1 VWRWKAKEQEQEQE
15 KEQEQ
20 DLEEDSQVEFFSRIH
35 NDKEAWLVYQCSI
48 VCSYKAGMAQ
58 GKQVEFNKSLPLEEP
73 SLVKP
78 GILSAFLALGIFLI
92 LFNGTNKE
100 VAENWPKYRC
110 QPHIMPLAG
119 YYGYNAQENIEFCL
133 KNVFLKE
140 APAVLGPIYEV
151 TNTLNQTMSAV
162 GTGIMSIRQNMSSLV
177 SGIQGVFRSFNKR
190 IQVVLQVLKDKF
202 NTLENLMGRL
212 FALFI
217 TIMYTGIT
225 ALAAGSTFA
234 KGTVFAFLE
243 TFCFPAGTPIRCADG
258 SWKPIESISVNDQ
271 LWTFETEK
279 NIVKSTFIFDGRNTS
294 MCSVDDVTIS
304 TNHLVLFEGNWIPAG
319 NHCRAIPLLEK
330 YEKLYCLSTSLH
342 RFWAGSILVS
352 DFEES
357 EEASSL
363 AQRAIMRSVNG
374 VSQENENEK
383 AENYNL
389 GLDPNLEVATIDGW
403 IPLTEIVLGTLL
415 VGGGKIYGLVDEM
428 VEEVSVNS
436 DSLKTTSAQL
446 FWDCDG
452 KKWRRNVNHNSITI
466 PGKTTLKQLFVGNNN
481 IFYVRDPKKRNGR
494 TYAVRDYNEVSDC
507 SQDVEAI
514 FLSMLKIE

>member
-1 VWRWKAKEQEQEQE
+1 M
-15 KEQEQ
+15 
-20 DLEEDSQVEFFSRIH
+20 LICLFFTRIH
-35 NDKEAWLVYQCSI
+35 NDKKAWLVYQCGI
-48 VCSYKAGMAQ
+48 VCNYKAGMA
-58 GKQVEFNKSLPLEEP
+58 EFNKSLPQEEP

-151 TNTLNQTMSAV
+151 TNTLNQTMGAV

-243 TFCFPAGTPIRCADG
+243 TFCFPEGTPIRCADG
-258 SWKPIESISVNDQ
+258 SWKPIETITVNDR
-271 LWTFETEK
+271 LWTFDTSEK
-279 NIVKSTFIFDGRNTS
+279 NTVNSTFIFDGKHTS
-294 MCSVDDVTIS
+294 MCSIDGITIS

-319 NHCRAIPLLEK
+319 NHCRAIPLTEK

-342 RFWAGSILVS
+342 RFWAGTILVS

-357 EEASSL
+357 EEASSY
-363 AQRAIMRSVNG
+363 AQQSIMRSVNG
-374 VSQENENEK
+374 VAQENEKEK
-383 AENYNL
+383 EKTEDYNL
-389 GLDPNLEVATIDGW
+389 GLDPDLEVATIDGW
-403 IPLTEIVLGTLL
+403 IPITKIMLGTLL
-415 VGGGKIYGLVDEM
+415 IGGGKIYGIVDEM
-428 VEEVSVNS
+428 VKEVSIDS
-436 DSLKTTSAQL
+436 DGIKTSSAQL
-446 FWDCDG
+446 LWDHDE
-452 KKWRRNVNHNSITI
+452 KKWRRNVYRNTVTI
-466 PGKTTLKQLFVGNNN
+466 PGKITLKQLFVGNNN
-481 IFYVRDPKKRNGR
+481 IFYIRNPR
-494 TYAVRDYNEVSDC
+494 NKNERIYAVRDYNEVSDC
-507 SQDVEAI
+507 SNEIEAI
-514 FLSMLKIE
+514 FLSMLKIESSFCIIKA